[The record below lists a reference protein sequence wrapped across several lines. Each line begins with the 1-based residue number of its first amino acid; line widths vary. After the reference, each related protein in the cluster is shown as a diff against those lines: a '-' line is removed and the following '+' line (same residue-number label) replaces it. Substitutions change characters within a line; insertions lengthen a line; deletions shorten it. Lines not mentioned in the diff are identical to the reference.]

1 MNNKTVSSCNKCRTS
16 IINTNRKKAKKNED
30 EEIKRCQDL
39 AYTRDQLVD
48 VFLDF
53 LDPYEDFDSA
63 EPCKQELNINIA
75 VFLNSFIDRIETTNE
90 NESNKLIACQII
102 KLISKAD
109 GFMYIYHSCDKL
121 RDGFSFLFYCNC
133 KYERKP
139 KNPQIEDINKRRNT
153 EPRLLRYEC
162 EGSVLITI
170 KQSHELAYIR
180 VHHLTHPRP
189 QSIAVSSEIK
199 EYIQRNNLLTIPQIY
214 HNVKASG
221 LNGYSH

>member
-1 MNNKTVSSCNKCRTS
+1 
-16 IINTNRKKAKKNED
+16 AKKNED

-90 NESNKLIACQII
+90 NEI
-102 KLISKAD
+102 
-109 GFMYIYHSCDKL
+109 
-121 RDGFSFLFYCNC
+121 
-133 KYERKP
+133 
-139 KNPQIEDINKRRNT
+139 
-153 EPRLLRYEC
+153 
-162 EGSVLITI
+162 LITI

-199 EYIQRNNLLTIPQIY
+199 
-214 HNVKASG
+214 
-221 LNGYSH
+221 